1 MLQKFKLLTVD
12 LPQPPVDV
20 LAHVC
25 AALDH
30 RVDHALLARRL
41 PLEVLPGAG
50 PQAGPL
56 LVRVQLTHDDAPE
69 GAAVRP
75 LLKVLVK
82 LRPAAHLEDGN
93 TILAK
98 N

>member
-1 MLQKFKLLTVD
+1 MHLDQEEKRNPYNHLYMLQKFTLLTVD

-41 PLEVLPGAG
+41 PLEVLPGANV
-50 PQAGPL
+50 QKVEQL
-56 LVRVQLTHDDAPE
+56 L
-69 GAAVRP
+69 
-75 LLKVLVK
+75 
-82 LRPAAHLEDGN
+82 
-93 TILAK
+93 
-98 N
+98 